1 MCRQM
6 SRCWAVADVALRSL
20 EGGRRRRGW
29 TSGARIV
36 GVHFE
41 MDGSVEPGCIGL
53 SETGMHSV
61 WRPSKYFSSPGL
73 LPDHP

>member
-20 EGGRRRRGW
+20 EGGRRRRGGREGHEL
-29 TSGARIV
+29 SASILK
-36 GVHFE
+36 
-41 MDGSVEPGCIGL
+41 MDGRVEPGCIGL